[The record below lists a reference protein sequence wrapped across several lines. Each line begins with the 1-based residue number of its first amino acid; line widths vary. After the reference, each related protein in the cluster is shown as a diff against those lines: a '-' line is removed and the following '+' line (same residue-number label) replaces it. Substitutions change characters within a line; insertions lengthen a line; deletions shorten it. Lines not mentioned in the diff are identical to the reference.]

1 MSQPEFDPQPE
12 INTQPAGAG
21 QPPRSISSES
31 TPKQS
36 KAWIVGALFGL
47 LVFAV
52 LVWVFVFKEDDA
64 KPAASGGCKDG
75 EEKVGTKCLV
85 QCTDGQDR
93 VGDKC
98 LVKCED
104 GKIRVG
110 DKCGF
115 LLTKN
120 GNRYTRTGY
129 DLYKCTSGWCNNRW
143 MLDGGLIYKLY
154 SNPVDAATPGDV
166 TDWRTTSTDDI
177 HGDRLVNDFQLYN
190 QDGNYYLPGDIDA
203 VLGKAK
209 IELAK

>member
-1 MSQPEFDPQPE
+1 M
-12 INTQPAGAG
+12 
-21 QPPRSISSES
+21 
-31 TPKQS
+31 
-36 KAWIVGALFGL
+36 
-47 LVFAV
+47 
-52 LVWVFVFKEDDA
+52 
-64 KPAASGGCKDG
+64 
-75 EEKVGTKCLV
+75 

-110 DKCGF
+110 DKCLVQCTDGQVRVGDKCGF

-120 GNRYTRTGY
+120 GNRYTRARY
-129 DLYKCTSGWCNNRW
+129 NLYKCTSGWCNNRW
-143 MLDGGLIYKLY
+143 MLEGGLIYRLY

-166 TDWRTTSTDDI
+166 TDWRTVSNGAI
-177 HGDRLVNDFQLYN
+177 HGERLINDFQLYN

-209 IELAK
+209 IELTI